1 MHRFDNSS
9 HRLGLRGGPYS
20 NFAVSSP
27 GPTKSQLYHGI
38 QLTDS
43 GNTEHAGRFTLKTLG
58 PLDVYLPF
66 LKWRDR
72 VTASNLRS
80 DIVAGL
86 TNAAVV
92 LPQGVAFAA
101 IAGLP
106 PEYGLYTAMVT
117 PIVAAIFGSS
127 MVMVSGPTTAISAVV
142 FAALS
147 PHFTPESG
155 PYIYAALVLTL
166 MVGII
171 QLSFA
176 AAQLGRL
183 AAFVSHSVMTGF
195 TAAAAILIGVSQLRG
210 ALGVETERGG
220 TVLERLQNL
229 VSASSHGM
237 DWRTLL
243 IAAVTIVVTL
253 MAPRI
258 HRQLPA
264 FLIALVV
271 GTLLSLAIGAEGLA
285 TVGAL
290 PSVLPSFSPVFPSI
304 EQAHALAESAFAIAL
319 IGLLEAIA
327 IGRAFAARTDA
338 PFSANQEIVGQGISN
353 IVGSMFQAYPGSG
366 SFTRSGLNF
375 ESGAKTP
382 LSAVVASIGLI
393 IILFAVAPLVKY
405 IPIAAMSGL
414 IIIVAIRLVDV
425 AEIKHIVTSSRT
437 ETMILGVTFL
447 IGVLVELELAIYVGV
462 MLSLGTFIL
471 RTMQLHIVIDVPDT
485 SLKQRTF
492 RNAEVFNLPEC
503 PQLLMCSC
511 HGPLYF
517 GSSAMLEAV
526 FRSVAAERPCQKT
539 LLVNLKS
546 VGDID
551 LSGVD
556 AIVKECKRR
565 RGLGGDLFV
574 VARAVH
580 FKQRL
585 KKLGLNEAIGDDHI
599 FPDKFMAIAAIVPRL
614 EKSICDTCKTRI
626 FHECPKSFKWAA
638 W

>member
-1 MHRFDNSS
+1 M
-9 HRLGLRGGPYS
+9 
-20 NFAVSSP
+20 
-27 GPTKSQLYHGI
+27 
-38 QLTDS
+38 
-43 GNTEHAGRFTLKTLG
+43 
-58 PLDVYLPF
+58 YLPF
-66 LKWRDR
+66 LKWRGR
-72 VTASNLRS
+72 ITTRNIRS
-80 DIVAGL
+80 DLVAGL

-117 PIVAAIFGSS
+117 PIVAALFGSS
-127 MVMVSGPTTAISAVV
+127 IVMISGPTTAISAVV

-147 PHFTPESG
+147 QHFPPESA

-166 MVGII
+166 MVGVI
-171 QLSFA
+171 QLCFA

-183 AAFVSHSVMTGF
+183 AAFVSHSVMIGF
-195 TAAAAILIGVSQLRG
+195 TAAAAVLIGVSQLRG

-220 TVLERLQNL
+220 SVLERLQNL
-229 VSASSHGM
+229 ASASSHGI

-243 IAAVTIVVTL
+243 IAAVTIFVTL
-253 MAPRI
+253 MAPKI
-258 HRQLPA
+258 HRQLPG
-264 FLIALVV
+264 FLLALVA
-271 GTLLSLAIGAEGLA
+271 GTLLSLAVGSEGLA
-285 TVGAL
+285 TIGAL

-304 EQAHALAESAFAIAL
+304 EQAQILAESAFAIAL
-319 IGLLEAIA
+319 IGLLEAVA

-338 PFSANQEIVGQGISN
+338 PFSANQEIVGQGLSN
-353 IVGSMFQAYPGSG
+353 VVGSMFQAYPGSG

-382 LSAVVASIGLI
+382 LSAIFASIGLV
-393 IILFAVAPLVKY
+393 IILFAIAPLVKY

-414 IIIVAIRLVDV
+414 IIVVAIRLIDV
-425 AEIKHIVTSSRT
+425 VEIRHIVTTSRS
-437 ETMILGVTFL
+437 ETMILVVTFL
-447 IGVLVELELAIYVGV
+447 IGVFIELELAIYVGV

-471 RTMQLHIVIDVPDT
+471 RTMQPHFVIDVPDT
-485 SLKQRTF
+485 SLRQRTF

-503 PQLLMCSC
+503 PQLLMISC

-517 GSSAMLEAV
+517 GSSAMLEAL
-526 FRSVAAERPCQKT
+526 FRRIAAERPNQKA

-551 LSGVD
+551 LTGVD
-556 AIVKECKRR
+556 AIIKECKRR

-585 KKLGLNEAIGDDHI
+585 EKLGLNEAIGGDHI
-599 FPDKFMAIAAIVPRL
+599 FPDKFVAIATIVPTL
-614 EKSICDTCKTRI
+614 EKTICDTCKTRI
-626 FHECPKSFKWAA
+626 FHECPKTLDWRL